1 MRRPVIIA
9 AAALTVV
16 VLLVATAFL
25 VRSGHDRG
33 PGPPLG
39 AVLDDA
45 DRRVLGAVPVRR
57 GTDPPVVDPAVD
69 LADPTAVARAYLA
82 GARSATPDDH
92 GRTRLRAA
100 AYAAPESPPGSVG
113 VVVLDPPSPGQIRT
127 ASVTKLELVAA
138 AADDRRRGYRA
149 TVATA
154 TGPPGA
160 AASPVAAS
168 AYVVLARQPDGRWLV
183 VADAPDLGEGDD

>member
-1 MRRPVIIA
+1 MRRPPIIA
-9 AAALTVV
+9 AAALAVV

-25 VRSGHDRG
+25 VRSSHDRG

-57 GTDPPVVDPAVD
+57 GADPPVVDPAVD
-69 LADPTAVARAYLA
+69 LADPTAVARAYLGA
-82 GARSATPDDH
+82 ARSATPDDH

-113 VVVLDPPSPGQIRT
+113 VVVLDPPPPGQIRT
-127 ASVTKLELVAA
+127 ASVTALELAA
-138 AADDRRRGYRA
+138 AAEDGHRRGYRA

-160 AASPVAAS
+160 TASTAAAS

-183 VADAPDLGEGDD
+183 VADAPDLLESDD